1 MSGRFVAVIA
11 ILTALHGP
19 GPTIS
24 GDRQGDALLSLIGQ
38 VQAADYKGDRAA
50 LMRFHEQLE
59 SFLGNKQLVSRVQY
73 WRGFALWRRAL
84 NGFNESADPRELEA
98 DLEQAVQDFNESSAA
113 DPRFADAKIGAGSC
127 LSNLMF
133 LNRGNATRMKE
144 LIARAGDVLKQAK
157 KEAPDNPRL
166 YWVLGPNVWY
176 APPQRG
182 GSQAA
187 AMDLYKKG
195 LDLIPDDRTR
205 PKDVLDP
212 SWGEPELL
220 MNLAWSSL
228 HQTKPDPRTAQ
239 SYAKAAL
246 KLVPYWHYVRDILM
260 PQILAAIANG
270 DGAAKS
276 ASSEFGGCGRT
287 WCR

>member
-11 ILTALHGP
+11 ILIALHSP
-19 GPTIS
+19 GPSTS
-24 GDRQGDALLSLIGQ
+24 RDRQRDALLGLIGQ
-38 VQAADYKGDRAA
+38 VQTADYEGDRAA
-50 LMRFHEQLE
+50 LMRLHGQLE

-84 NGFNESADPRELEA
+84 NGFNESADPHELEA

-133 LNRGNATRMKE
+133 LNRGNATRMQE
-144 LIARAGDVLKQAK
+144 LIASSGDVLKQAK
-157 KEAPDNPRL
+157 MEAPDNPRL

-176 APPQRG
+176 APAERG

-187 AMDLYKKG
+187 AVDIYKKG
-195 LDLIPDDRTR
+195 LDLIPNERMR

-212 SWGEPELL
+212 SWGEAELL
-220 MNLAWSSL
+220 MNLAWSCL

-239 SYAKAAL
+239 SYAEAAL
-246 KLVPYWHYVRDILM
+246 KLVPDWHYVKEILM
-260 PQILAAIANG
+260 PQILAAIAND
-270 DGAAKS
+270 DGAAK
-276 ASSEFGGCGRT
+276 
-287 WCR
+287 